1 MTVSTIAAAAA
12 GAAQPMHPARLQ
24 ATADGAILFDPA
36 CAAQAD
42 GAWFDAA
49 AWRDRGLAERADAG
63 RGDAWFLRAPWGA
76 SVLRHYRRGGLVAR
90 VLGDRYLWTGAER
103 TRCFAEFRLLQEL
116 LGRGL
121 PVPAPVAARYVRRG
135 LHYRADLITRRI
147 VGAETLAAR
156 LASSDADADL
166 LARVGATVA
175 EFHAA
180 GAFHADLNAH
190 NVLLTEGRVWLIDFD
205 RGARRTPARAWQQ
218 ANLARLR
225 RSLHKVLPGRAAAD
239 IDARLWAPLS
249 AAHAARLAQT
259 ASGGRGA

>member
-1 MTVSTIAAAAA
+1 MIAAPAA
-12 GAAQPMHPARLQ
+12 GAARPMHPARLQ

-42 GAWFDAA
+42 AAWFDAA
-49 AWRDRGLAERADAG
+49 VWRDRGLAERADAG
-63 RGDAWFLRAPWGA
+63 RGDAWFLRAPWGE

-90 VLGDRYLWTGAER
+90 VLGDRYLWTDAGR

-147 VGAETLAAR
+147 VGAHTLAAL
-156 LASSDADADL
+156 LAAGDAEPAL
-166 LARVGATVA
+166 LARVGETVA
-175 EFHAA
+175 DFHAA

-190 NVLLTEGRVWLIDFD
+190 NVLLADGRVWLIDFD
-205 RGARRTPARAWQQ
+205 RGARRAPARAWQQ
-218 ANLARLR
+218 ANPARLR
-225 RSLHKVLPGRAAAD
+225 RSLHKVLPDRAAAD
-239 IDARLWAPLS
+239 IDARLWAPLN
-249 AAHAARLAQT
+249 AAHAARLAGA
-259 ASGGRGA
+259 ASGGGDA